1 MFRSKNALLLINPL
15 VFNQF
20 FFNLYITDT
29 KIMDVPKGK
38 LVIIGGA
45 VDMGSNVSVVEH
57 IMQPNYIKFFE
68 KGILKRIIN
77 ESDKHEGSVVEVIT
91 TASQIPELVG
101 NEYIKA
107 FNQLNVTHVNVL
119 HIKSREDAAN
129 PEYLARISKADVV
142 MFSGGDQLRLTAIF
156 GGTQFLQILKQ
167 RYQDEN
173 FVIAG
178 TSAGAAAA
186 STHMIYRGQSNEAL
200 IKGEVQ
206 ITAGLGFIDS
216 VIVDT
221 HFVQRGRIGRLQY
234 AFANNPGKNG
244 NGLCEESRQLKNQ
257 SNNIEPKSTGLIMLV
272 DGKNIVET
280 NVYDVEIGDP
290 VSIEN
295 LKVHVMSIFDKYDLQ
310 QHRMIIK
317 KAIKVEEDVYIGAH
331 DSDNSDLQ

>member
-1 MFRSKNALLLINPL
+1 MIA
-15 VFNQF
+15 
-20 FFNLYITDT
+20 
-29 KIMDVPKGK
+29 PKGK

-45 VDMGSNVSVVEH
+45 VDMGSNVSVTEH
-57 IMQPNYIKFFE
+57 IMQPHYIKFFE
-68 KGILKRIIN
+68 KGILRRIIN
-77 ESDKHEGSVVEVIT
+77 ESANKEGSVVEVIT

-107 FNQLNVTHVNVL
+107 FNQLSVTHVNVM
-119 HIKSREDAAN
+119 HIKSREDAQN
-129 PEYLARISKADVV
+129 PDLLARIAKADVV

-156 GGTQFLQILKQ
+156 GGTQFLQILKK
-167 RYQDEN
+167 RYNEEN

-221 HFVQRGRIGRLQY
+221 HFVQRGRIGRLLY
-234 AFANNPGKNG
+234 AVATNPGILG
-244 NGLCEESRQLKNQ
+244 IGLGEDAGLLITGGEMMEAIGS
-257 SNNIEPKSTGLIMLV
+257 GLIMLV
-272 DGKNIVET
+272 DGTNIVET

-295 LKVHVMSIFDKYDLQ
+295 LKVHVMSIFYKYDLQ
-310 QHRMIIK
+310 QQRMIIK
-317 KAIKVEEDVYIGAH
+317 KAIRLEDDVYITAAQ
-331 DSDNSDLQ
+331 SSNDLIQ